1 MTWSKPINYSRILP
15 LSTHHTKQDTRYQ
28 MTERNNRIDPTN
40 QPNECSN
47 RLMSTNHSFRNVSP
61 HVRNYF
67 IKFVEGSDVKFPGP
81 IFMEI
86 YILEKS
92 MKISRFR
99 CPYSSSW
106 KLHTYILEKD
116 THLHKVF
123 FYPTISWTF
132 TDFWNLWNVV
142 NYQ

>member
-1 MTWSKPINYSRILP
+1 
-15 LSTHHTKQDTRYQ
+15 

-40 QPNECSN
+40 QPNECSS

-67 IKFVEGSDVKFPGP
+67 IKFVEGSDVKFPDP

-92 MKISRFR
+92 MKISGNFHVHIPVHGNFTPIYRKG
-99 CPYSSSW
+99 C
-106 KLHTYILEKD
+106 
-116 THLHKVF
+116 
-123 FYPTISWTF
+123 TF
-132 TDFWNLWNVV
+132 A
-142 NYQ
+142 